1 MLATINVL
9 SYARCGRC
17 CLKRRLNF
25 FFFFLT
31 KEMTHFSS
39 CPKKLILVLFTVGHS
54 SGLYCVFDLADF
66 YVCWMPFLTQ
76 PQSDFSPPESSHS
89 YFLIYSRATGL
100 KQRGPLFVLYEY
112 MFILCLFA
120 YLCAYFMCFFK
131 QQKKKNRKNAHHTQK
146 VVNIKRG
153 IKIMLSEICYKM

>member
-17 CLKRRLNF
+17 CLKRRLNVC
-25 FFFFLT
+25 FFFLT

-54 SGLYCVFDLADF
+54 SGLIWQIFMYAGC
-66 YVCWMPFLTQ
+66 PSSHN

-89 YFLIYSRATGL
+89 YFLIYSRATWV